1 MNEYNN
7 TPPAVHR
14 VELDG
19 RERLTILGVED
30 VERFDETGIV
40 LSTSA
45 GVLTVTGEDL
55 HLGNP
60 RRRGVVCCIAC
71 SAEPMENHVSVQL
84 LVFGE
89 SILLGLAAGLL
100 YDLLRP
106 LRLRVP
112 PLAGFLDSLYCLS
125 AAAAVFLF
133 TLRQAQGQLRF
144 YVLLGIAGGGA
155 LFFGIFSAPLRPV
168 WDFWADAAADL
179 LRLVAIPFRK
189 MLAVC
194 KKMWK
199 AEKNLFYFCNKYY
212 TIESTKQGRARFLH
226 KGGGAH
232 GIGKG
237 TGKGKTKSESR
248 LFHKAPDSRPAGR
261 AELAA
266 GPYPQ
271 SGKERPGRESATD
284 NSGFRQAAGER
295 HAGQGNRK
303 RRKSGSDGRNR
314 P

>member
-1 MNEYNN
+1 MGN
-7 TPPAVHR
+7 H
-14 VELDG
+14 
-19 RERLTILGVED
+19 I
-30 VERFDETGIV
+30 
-40 LSTSA
+40 SA
-45 GVLTVTGEDL
+45 
-55 HLGNP
+55 
-60 RRRGVVCCIAC
+60 
-71 SAEPMENHVSVQL
+71 QL
-84 LVFGE
+84 LVFGQ

-112 PLAGFLDSLYCLS
+112 PLAGFLDSLYCLT

-155 LFFGIFSAPLRPV
+155 LFFGIFSVPLRPV

-179 LRLVAIPFRK
+179 LRLVTIPCRE

-199 AEKNLFYFCNKYY
+199 AEKNLFYFCKKYY

-226 KGGGAH
+226 KGGGAY
-232 GIGKG
+232 GSGKG
-237 TGKGKTKSESR
+237 VGKEKKASKSR

-261 AELAA
+261 TELAA
-266 GPYPQ
+266 GSYPQ
-271 SGKERPGRESATD
+271 SGEDRPGGKGTAGYAGVRKT
-284 NSGFRQAAGER
+284 AGER
-295 HAGQGNRK
+295 RAVQGNRK

>member
-1 MNEYNN
+1 
-7 TPPAVHR
+7 
-14 VELDG
+14 
-19 RERLTILGVED
+19 
-30 VERFDETGIV
+30 
-40 LSTSA
+40 
-45 GVLTVTGEDL
+45 
-55 HLGNP
+55 
-60 RRRGVVCCIAC
+60 
-71 SAEPMENHVSVQL
+71 MENHVSVQL

-232 GIGKG
+232 VIQIGIAQIDAADAV
-237 TGKGKTKSESR
+237 SAA
-248 LFHKAPDSRPAGR
+248 APLHHQPQRYPANPAKPVDSH
-261 AELAA
+261 L
-266 GPYPQ
+266 
-271 SGKERPGRESATD
+271 
-284 NSGFRQAAGER
+284 NR
-295 HAGQGNRK
+295 HAGA
-303 RRKSGSDGRNR
+303 
-314 P
+314 